1 VVFWPLL
8 GRRHVPHG
16 CDEHMKDKTIIW
28 LAAGGIVFWLIALK
42 PAILESAFHE
52 LSKIVEAILHKF

>member
-1 VVFWPLL
+1 VVFWRLL
-8 GRRHVPHG
+8 GHHLPHG
-16 CDEHMKDKTIIW
+16 GDERMKDKTIIW

-52 LSKIVEAILHKF
+52 VSKFVEMVLHKF

>member
-1 VVFWPLL
+1 
-8 GRRHVPHG
+8 
-16 CDEHMKDKTIIW
+16 MKDKTIIW

-52 LSKIVEAILHKF
+52 VDKFVDMILRHF

>member
-1 VVFWPLL
+1 
-8 GRRHVPHG
+8 
-16 CDEHMKDKTIIW
+16 MKDKTIIW

-52 LSKIVEAILHKF
+52 VNKFIESVLHHF

>member
-1 VVFWPLL
+1 MVE
-8 GRRHVPHG
+8 GIGVPIRLPRS
-16 CDEHMKDKTIIW
+16 CAEDMKDKTIIW

-52 LSKIVEAILHKF
+52 ISKIVDAILHYF